1 MQDLPYPTLPYPLS
15 PRARAQRG
23 EPDLAQPLYEHA
35 LAVYEAALGPDH
47 AEVAHTLTD
56 LAVLHLEQARG
67 PCAPARPRPGAR
79 GQCKLCVTHTRLLK
93 HLPRLG
99 VTEEPSAPASCIS
112 RVGLLCGVLRTVTLC
127 TQCASAANS
136 GKGSSRPRAQAL
148 AA

>member
-1 MQDLPYPTLPYPLS
+1 MS

-67 PCAPARPRPGAR
+67 PARQWALVPAYAGRASCVPCVARPPAPSGCYRR
-79 GQCKLCVTHTRLLK
+79 
-93 HLPRLG
+93 
-99 VTEEPSAPASCIS
+99 PSAPASCIGM
-112 RVGLLCGVLRTVTLC
+112 VGMLCGVLQPPHPPHLIHVHCEQRRGASSIPH
-127 TQCASAANS
+127 TQAPAS
-136 GKGSSRPRAQAL
+136 
-148 AA
+148 

>member
-1 MQDLPYPTLPYPLS
+1 MS

-67 PCAPARPRPGAR
+67 PCVPARPCPGAR
-79 GQCKLCVTHTRLLK
+79 GQCKLCVLRYLSTCPVWVSPKSRALLQA
-93 HLPRLG
+93 G
-99 VTEEPSAPASCIS
+99 SAGWGCCVASSC
-112 RVGLLCGVLRTVTLC
+112 TVTLC
-127 TQCASAANS
+127 TRCAPAANS
-136 GKGSSRPRAQAL
+136 GKGSSRPCAQAL